1 MAYVLI
7 FLVEALTSLVLALLF
22 DVGYMILT
30 GIETVSMGYALIN
43 AGVICLL
50 MQTIKI
56 IKFIIRKSKEE

>member
-22 DVGYMILT
+22 DAGYMILT
-30 GIETVSMGYALIN
+30 GIETASMSYALIN

-56 IKFIIRKSKEE
+56 IKFIIRKSKEK